1 MYRMILTAGHVTA
14 EDGNIYEIQV
24 ASPRIYA
31 TQEAAEKDTVFFAF
45 IRKGE
50 DIVLAAYPDMELRKT
65 KNAKSQDCM
74 HPVPVG
80 IPIEEWTFSKF
91 CTLKDSSLKVRVIDK
106 KLRFLE
112 DTYIFVNTDSTF
124 NDLFPSLRE
133 GEYVPVDAD
142 AIYIDG
148 IL

>member
-14 EDGNIYEIQV
+14 EDGNIYEIQA

-31 TQEAAEKDTVFFAF
+31 TQEAAEKDTIFFAF

-80 IPIEEWTFSKF
+80 IPIEEWSFSRF
-91 CTLKDSSLKVRVIDK
+91 CALKDSSLKVKAADK
-106 KLRFLE
+106 EYGFLE
-112 DTYIFVNTDSTF
+112 DTCIFVNTDRTF

-142 AIYIDG
+142 AIYVSG